1 MRSTEGVRAAEGVA
15 RFLAVGVVVQT
26 MVPVAVMAQCV
37 VQLVQVV
44 DVVDAEDAEDAVDA
58 VEVVEAVQAGQA
70 VETVQAME
78 VVEAV
83 ETVQAMEVVEAVQ
96 ITERAVIKTAKTLR
110 RIPTMRL
117 QMLRPTLKR
126 RETRSQTVKESRQRR
141 KGRVSQMPQH
151 QLPLRSCRESREQ
164 WRFFSIT

>member
-58 VEVVEAVQAGQA
+58 VEVVEAVQAGQ
-70 VETVQAME
+70 
-78 VVEAV
+78 AV